1 MNKNVNIFSVFI
13 GSEEVS
19 DYYMSLN
26 DAIGVCEYY
35 KEQGYDPKEIWLYNK
50 ETDSFLGANNE

>member
-1 MNKNVNIFSVFI
+1 MNKKVNIFSVFI

-19 DYYMSLN
+19 DYYMPLSE
-26 DAIGVCEYY
+26 AMEVCEYY

-50 ETDSFLGANNE
+50 DTESFSGASNE